1 MTSQRLQNFAWQL
14 ACLSKNLGAL
24 GGLGTALVL
33 GCGLVYLSVLMPM
46 GQSIKDIKQSL
57 ESLPVTPKSHLKIA
71 QLPEQK
77 IENNISIFKK
87 TLPKAESLHEW
98 LALIDQAASKQKLH
112 LNRGDYKY
120 NKTKQSQISDDFY
133 LSTYEITLPVTGQY
147 AQIRQF
153 IAQVLYLQPTLGLSD
168 IKITRDN
175 SLSPNVEAKL
185 VFVLYLQSQL
195 NSESELK

>member
-57 ESLPVTPKSHLKIA
+57 ENSPITQKTHLNTA
-71 QLPEQK
+71 QSAEQ
-77 IENNISIFKK
+77 NMADNISAFKK
-87 TLPKAESLHEW
+87 TLPQAESLHEW
-98 LALIDQAASKQKLH
+98 LAIIDQTASKQKLQ

-120 NKTKQSQISDDFY
+120 SKAKQSQISEDFY
-133 LSTYEITLPVTGQY
+133 LSKYEITLPVTGQY

-153 IAQVLYLQPTLGLSD
+153 LAQVLHLQPALGLSD